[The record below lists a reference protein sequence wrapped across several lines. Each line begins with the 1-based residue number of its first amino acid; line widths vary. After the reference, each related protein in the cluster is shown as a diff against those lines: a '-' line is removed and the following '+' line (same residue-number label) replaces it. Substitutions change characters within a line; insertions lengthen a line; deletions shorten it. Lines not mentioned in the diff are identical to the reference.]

1 MPFHL
6 SAPEYAALLF
16 TAGCS
21 LTDLQT
27 LEIHLPFCAAFLILG
42 IVSVTGTGQSLLETV
57 ISLIPGMILLW
68 TARISRGAVGGGD
81 GVVVL
86 ITGLFLGFSLT
97 LASSA
102 AGILLAGCYA
112 GFCLFTGR
120 FNRAAFPFLPFLF
133 AGECL
138 VLLLK

>member
-6 SAPEYAALLF
+6 SASECAALLF

-27 LEIHLPFCAAFLILG
+27 LEIHLPFCGAFLILG
-42 IVSVTGTGQSLLETV
+42 AASSIVSGESLPETVFSLL
-57 ISLIPGMILLW
+57 PGIVLLW
-68 TARISRGAVGGGD
+68 IAFISKGAVGGGD

-120 FNRAAFPFLPFLF
+120 FNRASFPFLPFLF

>member
-6 SAPEYAALLF
+6 SAPECAALLF

-42 IVSVTGTGQSLLETV
+42 IASSMETGESFLEAAISLL
-57 ISLIPGMILLW
+57 PGIALLW
-68 TARISRGAVGGGD
+68 TAFLSRGAVGGGD

-86 ITGLFLGFSLT
+86 IAGLFLGFSRV

-112 GFCLFTGR
+112 GYCLAAGR
-120 FNRAAFPFLPFLF
+120 FNRAKFPFLPFLF

-138 VLLLK
+138 VLLLR